1 MRTLVFILGF
11 MVVGASYGQLTNPQ
25 QKLVLYNGETLT
37 GERLVYESS
46 LLKPSVFT
54 LDDGQFET
62 SSVEYFQNNHGYF
75 ANLGRLHNNR
85 QERYAMR
92 IQKGKINLFEE
103 IEIEVYGGEEL
114 LANANTAENEVML
127 ASGEAYNY
135 YSKGDGTVKKAN
147 YHNLMFDMSD
157 NPESVKH
164 LKAYKKYRLL
174 QWGLIGVGTG
184 LIAANVVAQSATGI
198 KFNPVMAIG
207 LVVGGGSYFLQTP
220 KEDSIWLAADEYN
233 KPEPAV
239 VSNP

>member
-1 MRTLVFILGF
+1 MRTLFFILGLTI
-11 MVVGASYGQLTNPQ
+11 VGVSYGQLTNPQ
-25 QKLVLYNGETLT
+25 QKVFLYNGEILT
-37 GERLVYESS
+37 GEHLIYESS
-46 LLKPSVFT
+46 LLKPAVFT

-103 IEIEVYGGEEL
+103 IEIEVYGGAEL
-114 LANANTAENEVML
+114 LANANAAENEVML
-127 ASGEAYNY
+127 ASGESYNY
-135 YSKGDGTVKKAN
+135 YSKGDGTVKKAT
-147 YHNLMFDMSD
+147 YGNLMFDMSD

-164 LKAYKKYRLL
+164 LKAYRKYRLL
-174 QWGLIGVGTG
+174 QWGLIGAGAG

-233 KPEPAV
+233 KPDPAV